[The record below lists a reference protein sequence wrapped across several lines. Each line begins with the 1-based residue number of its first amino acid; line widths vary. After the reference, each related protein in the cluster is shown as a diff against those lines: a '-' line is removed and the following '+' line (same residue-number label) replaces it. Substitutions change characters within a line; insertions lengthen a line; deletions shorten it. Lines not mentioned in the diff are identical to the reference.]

1 MPTQLPPPPKN
12 VMIFTTIFLWGS
24 SLVHAAE
31 CPIGT
36 ALTIEYTK
44 IVEIPRGGLYDK
56 NGRIVEGRPMV
67 AFDIFFSRSTL
78 EAITTF
84 SKKYS
89 LCRTNVTLNN
99 TVIGMDTFSP
109 FSGLDEIA
117 SNGYASFFVS
127 SHAGEENMLFSSLVS
142 HKAEISIV
150 VSGK

>member
-1 MPTQLPPPPKN
+1 MF
-12 VMIFTTIFLWGS
+12 FTAIFLWGS

-36 ALTIEYTK
+36 ALRIEYTK
-44 IVEIPRGGLYDK
+44 IVEIPRGDLYDK
-56 NGRIVEGRPMV
+56 NGRIVEGRPMI
-67 AFDIFFSRSTL
+67 AFNMFFSRSTL
-78 EAITTF
+78 EAINTF

-109 FSGLDEIA
+109 FSGLDDII
-117 SNGYASFFVS
+117 SNGYATFFVRAR
-127 SHAGEENMLFSSLVS
+127 AGEESILFSSLTS
-142 HKAEISIV
+142 QKAEIFVV